1 MILSALL
8 TSVGINL
15 GLCFLYFTLFYI
27 LRKRPGNADVYE
39 PRLVAEGKFE
49 QRDNINLERLRLSTS
64 WVNRFWHPSEEE
76 LLMRSG
82 LDGVVYMRIIIF
94 SLKVFAFAGVV
105 GLCALLPI
113 NYMGSQMVIDFSDLT
128 NKSLESFSISNVNDG
143 SKRLWVHFGAVYAF
157 TAFVCYLL
165 YVVSIFIFTNKIL
178 SFLFPMSN
186 SQNCNLQE
194 YRYISMKRLANYYS
208 SDSKPDQ
215 FTVLVRGIPKS
226 STDSLSGHVEKFFSE
241 YYPSS
246 YLSHYMV
253 YHTTK
258 IQKLISE
265 ADKVSRRLAHLRS
278 TQVTSQRF
286 GRVGFLGLFGPKVDL
301 VEYYEKKLEDLED
314 KVRVQQSLLS
324 GKEVPA
330 AFVSFKSRLGAAV
343 ALHIQQA
350 ENPTEWLTE
359 SAPEPKDVYWPFFS
373 ASFLS
378 RWIGNVTVVFA
389 CVLLTI
395 LFLIPVIIVQ
405 GLTNLDQLETWFPFL
420 QGVLNITFI
429 SQVITGYLPGL
440 ILKMFLYLVPPVM
453 IMLSSIQGYI
463 AHSQIEKS
471 ACNKMLWFTIWNIF
485 FANAISGSALYRAK
499 IFLEPKEIPN
509 TLAAAIPGQ
518 ATFFITYVVT
528 SGWTSTASEL
538 LRLMPLVSNFMKR
551 TSLTKTDEKFEVPS
565 FPYTSEIPSTLL
577 FGLLG
582 ITYFFLSPLILPFLL
597 VHYCLAYMIYRHQLL
612 NVYSPKYETGG
623 TFWPIVHNSMVFSL
637 ILMHVIAVG
646 IFGLK
651 KLPLASSLTVP
662 LPIITL
668 LFNSYCRK
676 RFLPVFKGYPA
687 EIMIKKDTS
696 DPATA
701 NFYEK
706 LVTAY
711 QDPALKP
718 IQFSGRTHGHN
729 APLLA
734 SEA

>member
-1 MILSALL
+1 
-8 TSVGINL
+8 
-15 GLCFLYFTLFYI
+15 
-27 LRKRPGNADVYE
+27 
-39 PRLVAEGKFE
+39 
-49 QRDNINLERLRLSTS
+49 
-64 WVNRFWHPSEEE
+64 
-76 LLMRSG
+76 
-82 LDGVVYMRIIIF
+82 MRIIIF

-113 NYMGSQMVIDFSDLT
+113 NYMGSQIVIDFSDFT

-143 SKRLWVHFGAVYAF
+143 SKKLWIHFGAVYAF

-165 YVVSIFIFTNKIL
+165 YL
-178 SFLFPMSN
+178 
-186 SQNCNLQE
+186 E
-194 YRYISMKRLANYYS
+194 YRYISLKRLAYYYS
-208 SDSKPDQ
+208 SEPKADQ
-215 FTVLVRGIPKS
+215 FTVLVRGVPKS
-226 STDSLSGHVEKFFSE
+226 STDSLSESVEKFFSE
-241 YYPSS
+241 YYPSL

-258 IQKLISE
+258 IQKLISD
-265 ADKVSRRLAHLRS
+265 ADKVNRRLAFLRS
-278 TQVTSQRF
+278 TQKTSQRF

-314 KVRVQQSLLS
+314 NVRTQQSLLS
-324 GKEVPA
+324 GEEVPA

-343 ALHIQQA
+343 ALHVQQG

-359 SAPEPKDVYWPFFS
+359 QAPEPDDVYWPCFS
-373 ASFLS
+373 ASFIS
-378 RWIGNVTVVFA
+378 RWIGNVIVVFA
-389 CVLLTI
+389 CVILTI

-420 QGVLNITFI
+420 EGVLNIAFI
-429 SQVITGYLPGL
+429 SQVITGYLPSL
-440 ILKMFLYLVPPVM
+440 ILKMFLYMVPPVM
-453 IMLSSIQGYI
+453 IMLSSIQGYV

-485 FANAISGSALYRAK
+485 FANALSGSVLYRVN

-509 TLAAAIPGQ
+509 ILAVAVPGQ

-538 LRLMPLVSNFMKR
+538 LRSMALVSNFMR
-551 TSLTKTDEKFEVPS
+551 RIFFTKADEKFEAPS
-565 FPYTSEIPSTLL
+565 FPYSSEIPSILL

-597 VHYCLAYMIYRHQLL
+597 VYYCLAYIIYSHQLL
-612 NVYSPKYETGG
+612 NVYSPKFETGG
-623 TFWPIVHNSMVFSL
+623 TFWPIVHNSTIFSL
-637 ILMHVIAVG
+637 ILMHMISVG

-687 EIMIKKDTS
+687 ECMIKKDRS
-696 DPATA
+696 DEAMSD
-701 NFYEK
+701 FHEK

-711 QDPALKP
+711 QDPFLKP
-718 IQFSGRTHGHN
+718 IHFSGRTDGSN

-734 SEA
+734 YET

>member
-15 GLCFLYFTLFYI
+15 GLCFLFFTLYSV
-27 LRKRPGNADVYE
+27 LRKQPGNADVYA
-39 PRLVAEGKFE
+39 PRLVAEGKLEPRINF
-49 QRDNINLERLRLSTS
+49 NLERLLPSAG
-64 WVNRFWHPSEEE
+64 WVSSSWHPTEEE
-76 LLMRSG
+76 LLSRAG
-82 LDGVVYMRIIIF
+82 LDGVVFMRVIIF

-113 NYMGSQMVIDFSDLT
+113 NFMGNQIVIDFSDFT

-143 SKRLWVHFGAVYAF
+143 SKKLWVHFGAVYAF

-165 YVVSIFIFTNKIL
+165 YL
-178 SFLFPMSN
+178 
-186 SQNCNLQE
+186 E
-194 YRYISMKRLANYYS
+194 YHYISLKRLAYYYS
-208 SDSKPDQ
+208 SEPKPDQ

-226 STDSLSGHVEKFFSE
+226 SAESLSANVEKFFSE
-241 YYPSS
+241 YYPSL

-265 ADKVSRRLAHLRS
+265 ADKVSRRLAYLKS
-278 TQVTSQRF
+278 TQKTSQRY
-286 GRVGFLGLFGPKVDL
+286 GRVGFLGLFRPKIDL
-301 VEYYEKKLEDLED
+301 VEYYEKKLEELED
-314 KVRVQQSLLS
+314 NARTQQSLLS

-343 ALHIQQA
+343 VLHVQQG

-359 SAPEPKDVYWPFFS
+359 RAPEPEDVYWPFFS
-373 ASFLS
+373 ASFIS
-378 RWIGNVTVVFA
+378 RWIGNVMVIFA
-389 CVLLTI
+389 C
-395 LFLIPVIIVQ
+395 

-420 QGVLNITFI
+420 KGVLNIAFI
-429 SQVITGYLPGL
+429 SQVITGYLPSL

-453 IMLSSIQGYI
+453 IMLSSIQGYV
-463 AHSQIEKS
+463 ANSQIEKS

-485 FANAISGSALYRAK
+485 FANVLSGSVLYRVN
-499 IFLEPKEIPN
+499 IFLEPKEVPN
-509 TLAAAIPGQ
+509 ILAVAVPGQ
-518 ATFFITYVVT
+518 ATFFVTYVVT
-528 SGWTSTASEL
+528 NGWTSTASEL
-538 LRLMPLVSNFMKR
+538 LRLMPLVSNFVGR
-551 TSLTKTDEKFEVPS
+551 IFFTKADEKFELPS
-565 FPYTSEIPSTLL
+565 LPYSSEIPSILL

-597 VHYCLAYMIYRHQLL
+597 VYYCLAYIIYRHQLL
-612 NVYSPKYETGG
+612 NVYSPKFETGG

-637 ILMHVIAVG
+637 ILMHMIAVG

-651 KLPLASSLTVP
+651 KLPLASSLTIP

-687 EIMIKKDTS
+687 ECMIKKDRSNESMS
-696 DPATA
+696 DFHERLA
-701 NFYEK
+701 
-706 LVTAY
+706 TAY

-718 IQFSGRTHGHN
+718 IHFSRRTDSHN

-734 SEA
+734 SET

>member
-15 GLCFLYFTLFYI
+15 GLCFLFFTLYSI
-27 LRKRPGNADVYE
+27 LRKQPGNADVYA
-39 PRLVAEGKFE
+39 PRLVAEGKLEPRNNF
-49 QRDNINLERLRLSTS
+49 NLERLLPSTS
-64 WVNRFWHPSEEE
+64 WVNRSLRPSEEE
-76 LLMRSG
+76 LLRHAG
-82 LDGVVYMRIIIF
+82 LDGVVFMHIIIF

-113 NYMGSQMVIDFSDLT
+113 NYMGSQIVIDFSDFT

-143 SKRLWVHFGAVYAF
+143 SKKLWIHFGAVYSF

-165 YVVSIFIFTNKIL
+165 YL
-178 SFLFPMSN
+178 
-186 SQNCNLQE
+186 E
-194 YRYISMKRLANYYS
+194 YRYISLKRLAHYYS
-208 SDSKPDQ
+208 SEPKPGQ
-215 FTVLVRGIPKS
+215 FTVLVRGVPKS
-226 STDSLSGHVEKFFSE
+226 STDSLSASVENFFSE
-241 YYPSS
+241 YYPSL

-258 IQKLISE
+258 IQKLVSD
-265 ADKVSRRLAHLRS
+265 ADKVNRRLAFLRS
-278 TQVTSQRF
+278 TQKTSQRF

-314 KVRVQQSLLS
+314 NVRTQQSLLS

-343 ALHIQQA
+343 ALHVQQG

-359 SAPEPKDVYWPFFS
+359 QAPEPEDVYWPFFS
-373 ASFLS
+373 ASFIS
-378 RWIGNVTVVFA
+378 RWIGNVIVVFA
-389 CVLLTI
+389 CVILTI
-395 LFLIPVIIVQ
+395 LFFIPVLIVQ

-420 QGVLNITFI
+420 KSVLNIAFI
-429 SQVITGYLPGL
+429 SQVITGYLPSL

-453 IMLSSIQGYI
+453 IMLSSIQGYV

-485 FANAISGSALYRAK
+485 FANALSGSVLYRAN

-509 TLAAAIPGQ
+509 ILAVAVPGQ

-538 LRLMPLVSNFMKR
+538 LRSMALVSNFMGR
-551 TSLTKTDEKFEVPS
+551 IFFTKADEKFEVPS
-565 FPYTSEIPSTLL
+565 FPYSSEIPSILL

-597 VHYCLAYMIYRHQLL
+597 VYYCLAYIIYRHQLL
-612 NVYSPKYETGG
+612 NVYSPKFETGG
-623 TFWPIVHNSMVFSL
+623 TFWPIVHNSTIFSL
-637 ILMHVIAVG
+637 ILMHMIAVG

-651 KLPLASSLTVP
+651 KLPLASSLTLP

-676 RFLPVFKGYPA
+676 RFLPVFKGYSA
-687 EIMIKKDTS
+687 ECMIKKDRS
-696 DPATA
+696 DEAMSD
-701 NFYEK
+701 FHEK
-706 LVTAY
+706 LITAY
-711 QDPALKP
+711 QDPFLKP
-718 IQFSGRTHGHN
+718 IHFSGRTDGPN

-734 SEA
+734 YDT